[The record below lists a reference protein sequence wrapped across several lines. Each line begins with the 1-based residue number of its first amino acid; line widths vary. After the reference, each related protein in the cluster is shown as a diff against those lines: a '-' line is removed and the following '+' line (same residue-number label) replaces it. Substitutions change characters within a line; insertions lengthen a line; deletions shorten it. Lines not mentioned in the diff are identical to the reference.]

1 MKDGFL
7 EGFLS
12 KPGELAILLLL
23 DIYAL
28 PLFTL
33 PYSLLYGAVCLYVI
47 SRLCPLIHSACWH
60 KKANLQ
66 LCDNREAGSVRC
78 NERGGGCAGS
88 NNGNCN
94 PNVVWGGITSSGVP
108 FTGHMNSGGLNL
120 STGYDRPWAFSVRC
134 VQDLVPV
141 WFQTCT
147 TGKKLRN
154 FVILVFDIS
163 QGWLPCGR
171 KKRLFIICNHTFFI
185 QTEYQAG
192 TKQISSLQALC
203 GAMNW
208 VAAVR
213 APAGEIV
220 SRTLPGAAVLLAADV
235 FMPG

>member
-1 MKDGFL
+1 MWSGI
-7 EGFLS
+7 
-12 KPGELAILLLL
+12 P
-23 DIYAL
+23 
-28 PLFTL
+28 
-33 PYSLLYGAVCLYVI
+33 I
-47 SRLCPLIHSACWH
+47 SSTQYHTS
-60 KKANLQ
+60 NL
-66 LCDNREAGSVRC
+66 
-78 NERGGGCAGS
+78 
-88 NNGNCN
+88 NNGGFYMNQH
-94 PNVVWGGITSSGVP
+94 VP
-108 FTGHMNSGGLNL
+108 A
-120 STGYDRPWAFSVRC
+120 YAFSVRC